1 MAGGGVMSKTF
12 ENQVQDFIKLRRSLG
27 YRLDGQG
34 KLLLAFGRF
43 LDEIAHQGPIT
54 TDVTLRWAE
63 AHQSTNPDRTAQRLG
78 TIRSFLRH
86 RAGFEPK
93 TEIPPVQLLGC
104 GIRRKPPHIYTQ
116 NEVDTLLHACRQ
128 LHPRNGLRP
137 HTFKTLFSLLLS
149 TGLRISE
156 ALHLEDCDVD
166 LNAAVLT
173 VRNGKFGKSR
183 LVPLHATA
191 LRPLDRYMI
200 HRDQLAPP

>member
-1 MAGGGVMSKTF
+1 
-12 ENQVQDFIKLRRSLG
+12 
-27 YRLDGQG
+27 
-34 KLLLAFGRF
+34 
-43 LDEIAHQGPIT
+43 
-54 TDVTLRWAE
+54 
-63 AHQSTNPDRTAQRLG
+63 
-78 TIRSFLRH
+78 
-86 RAGFEPK
+86 
-93 TEIPPVQLLGC
+93 
-104 GIRRKPPHIYTQ
+104 
-116 NEVDTLLHACRQ
+116 
-128 LHPRNGLRP
+128 
-137 HTFKTLFSLLLS
+137 LFSLLLS